1 MRVHLDPHT
10 GQTVHP
16 DAVPAYLAHPANH
29 GWVVTLVPMLTFASP
44 GPGNSP
50 ACGRADSPPTQSPH
64 GSPAATPGGGSS
76 PTVSGAI
83 SPHTHN

>member
-10 GQTVHP
+10 GQTLLP
-16 DAVPAYLAHPANH
+16 EAVPAYLAHPANH
-29 GWVVTLVPMLTFASP
+29 GRVVTLVPMLTFTSP
-44 GPGNSP
+44 GPGNPP

-64 GSPAATPGGGSS
+64 GSPAATPGGVSRA
-76 PTVSGAI
+76 SGAI

>member
-1 MRVHLDPHT
+1 MRVHFDPHT
-10 GQTVHP
+10 GQVSPT
-16 DAVPAYLAHPANH
+16 
-29 GWVVTLVPMLTFASP
+29 GVPMLTFASP

-64 GSPAATPGGGSS
+64 GSPAATPGGVSRA
-76 PTVSGAI
+76 SGAI